1 MASVPVRPISLKGP
15 WGEGYVL
22 DYHTISGKS
31 TSDPYFRFDTKR
43 TELGELL
50 FQLKYHRNP
59 DALAAIV
66 DTAENFIRHRW
77 SPVPAFDC
85 IVPAPPSAD
94 TRKVQPVFQIV
105 RELATRFAVVSFED
119 AISKVKTTPHMW
131 NIDDWHER
139 QRTLHEAIQKGSGI
153 CEGKRILL
161 FDDLTESG
169 ATLWRVAEVLNG
181 AGAAAVYALV
191 LTRPR

>member
-1 MASVPVRPISLKGP
+1 MASVPVRPIAIKGP
-15 WGEGYVL
+15 WGDGYVL
-22 DYHTISGKS
+22 DYHTIHGKS

-50 FQLKYHRNP
+50 FQLKYRRNQ

-77 SPVPAFDC
+77 SPVPTFDC

-94 TRKVQPVFQIV
+94 TRKVQPVFETV
-105 RELATRFAVVSFED
+105 RELAARFSVVSCED
-119 AISKVKTTPHMW
+119 ALSKVKATPQMW

-139 QRTLHEAIQKGSGI
+139 KRTLQEAIQRGSGT
-153 CEGKRILL
+153 CDGKRILL

-169 ATLWRVAEVLNG
+169 ATLWRAAEVLNT
-181 AGAAAVYALV
+181 AGAAALYALV